1 MTTKQVQLL
10 LLYLG
15 YDVGTVDGIC
25 GKQTQ
30 AAVKQFQADFGGIGV
45 DGISGEETQKAL
57 KYAVAYETL
66 KRETTEASAAVG
78 GGSNVPTKTGT
89 FWDEIEYFERKEFRC
104 PCGKCGGFPVE
115 PQETLVR
122 TVDQMR
128 KDFGTAIIIVPEDGH
143 SGGSGVRCQ
152 AYNDSLSGSVKN
164 SKHVQGKAVD
174 FKAPGKSTLEV
185 ESYITKLKT
194 AGTIRY
200 WYRISAGSWHMDIL

>member
-1 MTTKQVQLL
+1 MTTYQIQLL

-15 YDVGTVDGIC
+15 YSPGNPDGLDGPTTQAAVRQFQEDFGGITVDGIP
-25 GKQTQ
+25 
-30 AAVKQFQADFGGIGV
+30 
-45 DGISGEETQKAL
+45 GEETQKAL
-57 KYAVAYETL
+57 KHAVAYGTL
-66 KRETTEASAAVG
+66 KRENATVSKTETV
-78 GGSNVPTKTGT
+78 TGT

-115 PQETLVR
+115 PQEALVR
-122 TVDQMR
+122 AVNQMR
-128 KDFGTAIIIVPEDGH
+128 KDFGTAIIIVPPDGH

-164 SKHVQGKAVD
+164 SRHVQGKAVD
-174 FKAPGKSTLEV
+174 FQAPGQTTAQV
-185 ESYITKLKT
+185 ESYLAKLKT